1 MKKIF
6 INALLYIVIFLM
18 VVFLLLIILQPR
30 QESYDLLFQGVYH
43 SVDSWLYHK
52 YDNGI
57 VSTYGKVSEP
67 VYDSA
72 CNGYKMLP
80 KSIQDSFEQDGWKII
95 ISAYPINTLV
105 TAEDS
110 MIAVAQHD
118 THIIYIYKD
127 YAYEGVLL
135 HEVGHYVDSTKGFVS
150 SKIQDIRLRER
161 SSLMDLETTLTNT
174 DDAYEHNTENA
185 SEYFATAFAVYILM
199 PDELYERCPDTY
211 EYIKQAVSEEP

>member
-1 MKKIF
+1 MKLKVF
-6 INALLYIVIFLM
+6 LYTV
-18 VVFLLLIILQPR
+18 VVFLFVLFLLVLTTPR
-30 QESYDLLFQGVYH
+30 RESYRLVWQGVYQR
-43 SVDSWLYHK
+43 VDSLFCHK
-52 YDNGI
+52 YYNDVI
-57 VSTYGKVSEP
+57 STYGKVSEP
-67 VYDSA
+67 VYDSV

-105 TAEDS
+105 TAEDN

-127 YAYEGVLL
+127 YAYDGVLL
-135 HEVGHYVDSTKGFVS
+135 HEIGHYVDSTKGFVS

-185 SEYFATAFAVYILM
+185 SEYFATAFAAYILM
-199 PDELYERCPDTY
+199 PDKLYECCPDTY
-211 EYIKQAVSEEP
+211 EYIKQVVSEDP